1 MAKLTAIGYRKI
13 KSGLMFEVHKV
24 KVTKAEGVTLGL
36 PRRPSSRQIT
46 VLCEEQWQQAC
57 RALNIVLPWT
67 TRRANLLICGLQF
80 NAQHIG
86 KVIHIGQLQLLIT
99 GETEP
104 CFKMDLVHPGLY
116 DALNNFKAGVTCK
129 VLNDADIQI
138 GDTIHIT
145 EQLLLF

>member
-1 MAKLTAIGYRKI
+1 MTKLTAIGYRKI
-13 KSGLMFEVHKV
+13 KSGPMFEVRQIN
-24 KVTKAEGVTLGL
+24 VTRAEGLTLGL

-57 RALNIVLPWT
+57 KTVNQVLPWT
-67 TRRANLLICGLQF
+67 ARRANLLICGIPF
-80 NAQHIG
+80 NAKHIG
-86 KVIHIGQLQLLIT
+86 KVIHVGQLQLLIT

-104 CFKMDLVHPGLY
+104 CFKMDLVHKGLY

-145 EQLLLF
+145 EQLTLF

>member
-1 MAKLTAIGYRKI
+1 MAELTAIGYRKI

>member
-1 MAKLTAIGYRKI
+1 VAELTAIGYRKV
-13 KSGLMFEVHKV
+13 KSGPIFEVHKV
-24 KVTKAEGVTLGL
+24 KVTKAEGVMLGL
-36 PRRPSSRQIT
+36 PRRASSRQIT

-57 RALNIVLPWT
+57 KALNIVLPWT
-67 TRRANLLICGLQF
+67 ARRANLLICGIQF
-80 NAQHIG
+80 SAQHIG

-129 VLNDADIQI
+129 VLNDAEIQI
-138 GDTIHIT
+138 GDSIHIT
-145 EQLLLF
+145 EQLSLF